1 MVKSIDNIICINKN
15 IFNKILLL
23 TNNTSDLCLDE
34 NDDSYLISKTV
45 FDKTVDRFNKLLM
58 EKQHESFK
66 NIKGASLS
74 RYNELNDEYER
85 IKYNY
90 IRNNFNKVKN
100 SKINTESLLDIS
112 IKIYE
117 EIENIK
123 KVPLYIN
130 DIRKELKEIQNNES
144 KSIINSYMI
153 RFKRLLNDGGLIEY
167 YINLKAEL
175 DSALRKEYINEINSF
190 FGDNKSMYLV
200 KNEGQVKIL
209 DVSNLNGFTY
219 GLIYS
224 SESIKKVTNKNSDS
238 FISFYN
244 CNFESCNIEL
254 NDDKPIGIYCVTYGE
269 HSINPNYKAAKN
281 IFVQKNTPF
290 VEFDKTLLMS
300 RSDYSINELINNLL
314 VDSNLDV
321 VANSNKEQSYY
332 DLYEPFFEQ
341 FKNLKFGDYNESQI
355 INIFD
360 AHRHYIN
367 DQRYLDL
374 DNLLS
379 KSLDDSEIINILNI
393 NIYFD
398 FNIFRK
404 GNINRTKLK
413 LFHDTFYDKK
423 DDERLNRIYPGIDVI
438 LNEIHEASCN
448 RIDEII
454 EIINKAPCKDSWLI
468 KNLIKPIHIVKKNQT
483 NNIQSTESTFVSS
496 GNEKTIYKEFV
507 DFLKSADE
515 DIVRSRA

>member
-15 IFNKILLL
+15 IFNKMLLL
-23 TNNTSDLCLDE
+23 TNNSSDICLDE

-45 FDKTVDRFNKLLM
+45 FDKIVDRFNKLLM

-100 SKINTESLLDIS
+100 SKINIESLLNIS

-153 RFKRLLNDGGLIEY
+153 RFKRLLNDGGLIED

-175 DSALRKEYINEINSF
+175 DSVLRKEYINEINSF

-200 KNEGQVKIL
+200 RNEGQISFL
-209 DVSNLNGFTY
+209 DTSNLNNFTY

-224 SESIKKVTNKNSDS
+224 SESIKKVTNKNNDAFVS
-238 FISFYN
+238 FRN
-244 CNFESCNIEL
+244 CNFDNCNIEL

-269 HSINPNYKAAKN
+269 HGINPNYKAAKN
-281 IFVQKNTPF
+281 IYVQKNTPF
-290 VEFDKTLLMS
+290 IEFDKTLLMS

-314 VDSNLDV
+314 MDSNLDV

-341 FKNLKFGDYNESQI
+341 FKNLKLGEYDESKI

-379 KSLDDSEIINILNI
+379 KSLDDSEIVNILNI
-393 NIYFD
+393 NIYYD

-404 GNINRTKLK
+404 GNTNRTKLK
-413 LFHDTFYDKK
+413 LFHDTFYDRK
-423 DDERLNRIYPGIDVI
+423 DDERLNRIYFGIDAI
-438 LNEIHEASCN
+438 LSEIHEASYK

-454 EIINKAPCKDSWLI
+454 EIINKAPCKDSWLL
-468 KNLIKPIHIVKKNQT
+468 KNLIKPVHNVKKEQT
-483 NNIQSTESTFVSS
+483 NDIQNSETTFVSS